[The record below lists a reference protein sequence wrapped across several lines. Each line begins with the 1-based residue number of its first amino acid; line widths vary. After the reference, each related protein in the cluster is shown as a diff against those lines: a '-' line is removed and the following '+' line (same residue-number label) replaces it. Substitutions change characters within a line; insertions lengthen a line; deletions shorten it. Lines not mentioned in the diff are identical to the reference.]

1 MSLRTERMSEAL
13 REELMGIIQKDLKDP
28 AIGITSITHV
38 RVSRDLKHAWISL
51 SILGDGDSQEDA
63 LQGLRRAAGYLRR
76 ELGRRIRLRVVPD
89 LIFEIDRAA
98 EHSVKI
104 SRLLNE
110 IETNDEGDGEDRV

>member
-110 IETNDEGDGEDRV
+110 LEPKDEGDGEDRV